1 MKLDLRAHGLTVEQE
16 YLHPCRRACSS
27 IPKSRN
33 LGHIPRD
40 CNGDIHG
47 DDGRMAWKRVFAA
60 SGSLDSSVCL
70 LDTVEHTETS
80 RSQLAVAS
88 CRNSGQRHL
97 SADQFRLKMV
107 IGQQPMTPRSAYA
120 GTSSSFGSMSPNAP
134 GISIRFF
141 VLMSQMRREFPPS
154 LFSQP
159 IRSLSEVK
167 RSNLPTGC
175 CLTSICVSYHD
186 TSFA

>member
-1 MKLDLRAHGLTVEQE
+1 MKLDLGAHSLTVEQE

-40 CNGDIHG
+40 CNGDVHG

-70 LDTVEHTETS
+70 LDMLEHIETS

-88 CRNSGQRHL
+88 CRNSGPRHL
-97 SADQFRLKMV
+97 SADHFRLKVV
-107 IGQQPMTPRSAYA
+107 IG
-120 GTSSSFGSMSPNAP
+120 
-134 GISIRFF
+134 
-141 VLMSQMRREFPPS
+141 
-154 LFSQP
+154 
-159 IRSLSEVK
+159 
-167 RSNLPTGC
+167 
-175 CLTSICVSYHD
+175 
-186 TSFA
+186 